1 MRKTVNIHLERFIDD
16 LVKTYKNLNYLSRP
30 ELAEVR
36 DNTCNNKGFAAFLNE
51 PEFKVR
57 HGVYSIQE
65 YVDMFLKSE
74 STPTH
79 FESSVVELTK
89 PVLPVNPTQ
98 GYAPTY
104 QHSAVAS
111 LVPEKHPGFVAF
123 GDFNLI
129 KRFIK
134 SGKFFPIYITGES
147 GNGKTLMV
155 YQACA
160 VNDREL
166 IRANITDSTDEDDLL
181 GGYRLLNGETVWQDG
196 PAIDAMK
203 RGAILLLDEINL
215 ASPKIMCLQPIL
227 EGNPVYVKKTNT
239 LVTPAPGFSV
249 IATANTK
256 GKESSDGRYIG
267 SNTLNEALLDRFA
280 CTIEHNY
287 PTNAIEAKI
296 LINTLEMNNASNP
309 DTLDFCDRLVAWA
322 ETIRKTYD
330 AGGVDELVSTRRLI
344 HIINF
349 YSFGIQ
355 DRMKAIDYCIA
366 RFDDDTKNSFT
377 ALYRKIDE
385 TIDIPKSH
393 MNAQV

>member
-16 LVKTYKNLNYLSRP
+16 LVKTYRNLDYLSRP

-36 DNTCNNKGFAAFLNE
+36 DSTSNTKGFAAFLNE

-57 HGVYSIQE
+57 HGVYSIKE
-65 YVDMFLKSE
+65 YVDLFLKSE
-74 STPTH
+74 PVS
-79 FESSVVELTK
+79 FESVVELAK
-89 PVLPVNPTQ
+89 PILPVKEVNPTQ
-98 GYAPTY
+98 VQAQIY
-104 QHSAVAS
+104 QHVAACN
-111 LVPEKHPGFVAF
+111 LVPEKHPEFVAF

-129 KRFIK
+129 KNFIK

-160 VNDREL
+160 VADREL

-203 RGAILLLDEINL
+203 RGAVLLLDEINL
-215 ASPKIMCLQPIL
+215 ASPKIMCLQPIM
-227 EGNPVYVKKTNT
+227 EGNAVYVKKTNT
-239 LVTPAPGFSV
+239 LVYPAPGFTV

-280 CTIEHNY
+280 CTIEHEY
-287 PTNAIEAKI
+287 PANAVEAKI
-296 LINTLEMNNASNP
+296 LINILEKNNASNS
-309 DTLDFCDRLVAWA
+309 DTIDFCNRLVAWA
-322 ETIRKTYD
+322 DTIRKTYN
-330 AGGVDELVSTRRLI
+330 AGGVDEMISTRRLI

-349 YSFGIQ
+349 FTFGIQ
-355 DRMKAIDYCIA
+355 DRMKAIEYCIA
-366 RFDDDTKNSFT
+366 RFDDDTKSSFT

-385 TIDIPKSH
+385 SIDIPQSH
-393 MNAQV
+393 MTAQV